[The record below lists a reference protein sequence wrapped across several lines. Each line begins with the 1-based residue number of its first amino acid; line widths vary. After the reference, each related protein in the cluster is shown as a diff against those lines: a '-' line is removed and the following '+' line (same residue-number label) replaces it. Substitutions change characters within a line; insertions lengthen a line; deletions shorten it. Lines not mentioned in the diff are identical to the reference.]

1 MLFLARDSNK
11 FHHSCISKSHRNIS
25 ILFEFLPFHMEAEF
39 RIISIFRTH
48 EKQVSR
54 EDQFKNNNL
63 VLNIKMGNCLS
74 SIDLNFI
81 HFQGGMTAAPNYS
94 LKVQNFDK
102 NDEIIIYM
110 NDNTHIIKPNVYRYP
125 SIFIFRVGNIKFEF
139 LYELKIQSN
148 MLSPKSEPKKVL
160 NNDENN
166 YRSQPIQIEKQKVY
180 SFLENRS
187 NIETELPKVD
197 F

>member
-1 MLFLARDSNK
+1 MEVEFKIN
-11 FHHSCISKSHRNIS
+11 NIY
-25 ILFEFLPFHMEAEF
+25 
-39 RIISIFRTH
+39 RTH
-48 EKQVSR
+48 VEPVYT

-81 HFQGGMTAAPNYS
+81 HFQGGRIAAPNYS

-102 NDEIIIYM
+102 NDEIIVYM
-110 NDNTHIIKPNVYRYP
+110 NDNTHIIKPFENSYSYN
-125 SIFIFRVGNIKFEF
+125 FIFRVGDIKFEF
-139 LYELKIQSN
+139 LYELKIRSN
-148 MLSPKSEPKKVL
+148 TLSPKSEPKKVT